1 MSAQLVKVAT
11 EESPNNSKLSPQE
24 ENPSP
29 PPPKP
34 AKTWSRLK
42 RLGKY
47 VGINPAL
54 VASLAVTGL
63 MLGSKHLGMLQFF
76 ELKAFDR
83 MIELRPA
90 LPPDDRILVVEVTEP
105 DLKDTTAPGGS
116 SIKDAVMYEVLQK
129 LEQHKPAVIGV
140 DIFRDSPVEPGN
152 AEF

>member
-1 MSAQLVKVAT
+1 MTAQLVKVAT
-11 EESPNNSKLSPQE
+11 EESPNNSKLISPQA

-29 PPPKP
+29 PPGKS

-54 VASLAVTGL
+54 IASLAVTGL
-63 MLGSKHLGMLQFF
+63 MLGYKHLGMLQFF

-90 LPPDDRILVVEVTEP
+90 LPPDERLLVVE
-105 DLKDTTAPGGS
+105 
-116 SIKDAVMYEVLQK
+116 
-129 LEQHKPAVIGV
+129 
-140 DIFRDSPVEPGN
+140 
-152 AEF
+152 